1 METFDMTPRANP
13 CLKTKPLTEYF
24 NFMGEQCGNCDKAD
38 DTTKTNTADLWKLYG
53 AVRKAFSFRS
63 QFDKRKVQKE
73 NFNIEN

>member
-1 METFDMTPRANP
+1 MSKD
-13 CLKTKPLTEYF
+13 KTTDRVF
-24 NFMGEQCGNCDKAD
+24 QFHGEHCGNCDKAD

-53 AVRKAFSFRS
+53 AIRKAFCFHS